1 MLGNSNKTRKRRK
14 HFSAEEKLSIVQA
27 SYEVG
32 NTIARVSREY
42 DVGASTLVKWRRN
55 ALEGSLMGVKD
66 DDVGISGT
74 EAKKLKKEIE
84 QLQKLLGKK
93 SLQIEILQEAIELA
107 REKKL
112 ISHQHLFG
120 VDTILSD

>member
-1 MLGNSNKTRKRRK
+1 MLVNSNKTRKRRK

-32 NTIARVSREY
+32 NTIAKVSRKY

-55 ALEGSLMGVKD
+55 ALKGSLMGVKD

-74 EAKKLKKEIE
+74 EAKKLKKEIK
-84 QLQKLLGKK
+84 QLQRLLGKK

-112 ISHQHLFG
+112 ISRQHLFG
-120 VDTILSD
+120 VDNTLSD